1 MKKFTK
7 KISTFDLVNNT
18 LVVLIT
24 FIMAYPLY
32 FCVIASFSDPHQVTA
47 GNTLLWIK
55 DFTLDAY
62 RNILNEKSLW
72 TGYKNTIF
80 YTILGTLYDLAL
92 TIPAAYVLSKK
103 HLPFRSLFS
112 WYFFLTMYI
121 SGGMVPTYLL
131 MKDLHLINN
140 PLVMFIG
147 VGVNAYNLI
156 VARQY
161 FSSSIPGELY
171 EAAYIDGAGEWKCF
185 VKIGAP
191 LAKPIVAVLALYYG
205 VRHWNSYYTG
215 LLYMYK
221 EKYFS
226 LQQVLRNILLV
237 NSSAQD
243 VSQDISTM
251 QYMKEKA
258 LIAQGMKYST
268 IFVACLPMMIVY
280 PFVQKHFTKGVMIG
294 SVKG

>member
-1 MKKFTK
+1 M
-7 KISTFDLVNNT
+7 
-18 LVVLIT
+18 
-24 FIMAYPLY
+24 
-32 FCVIASFSDPHQVTA
+32 
-47 GNTLLWIK
+47 
-55 DFTLDAY
+55 
-62 RNILNEKSLW
+62 
-72 TGYKNTIF
+72 
-80 YTILGTLYDLAL
+80 
-92 TIPAAYVLSKK
+92 
-103 HLPFRSLFS
+103 
-112 WYFFLTMYI
+112 
-121 SGGMVPTYLL
+121 
-131 MKDLHLINN
+131 
-140 PLVMFIG
+140 
-147 VGVNAYNLI
+147 
-156 VARQY
+156 
-161 FSSSIPGELY
+161 
-171 EAAYIDGAGEWKCF
+171 
-185 VKIGAP
+185 KIGAP